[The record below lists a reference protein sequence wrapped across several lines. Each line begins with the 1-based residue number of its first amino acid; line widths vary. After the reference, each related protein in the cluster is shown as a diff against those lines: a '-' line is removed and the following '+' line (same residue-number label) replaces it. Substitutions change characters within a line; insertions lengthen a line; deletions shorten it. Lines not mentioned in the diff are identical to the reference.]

1 MRPFRGTPATQFRI
15 QDCPVISRHGLQAP
29 WVPTELG
36 FRPRFIVS
44 NFWKELFRLS
54 GTKLRMRTT
63 YHPQTNDQTE
73 VMNHILEQYLHTFV
87 HDRPSQWYHFLLL
100 AEWSYNTSTHSG
112 TCISPFEAIYRKPLL
127 SIPHY
132 ILGDMTV
139 EAVDSLLATR
149 TVILAGLRRR
159 LIKAQ
164 TNMKTVA
171 NTHCRSLEFTVGNWV
186 YVCLRP
192 YRQTSFA
199 PAYTKLAK

>member
-87 HDRPSQWYHFLLL
+87 HDRPSQWYHLLSL

-112 TCISPFEAIYRKPLL
+112 TIISPFEAIYGKLSPL
-127 SIPHY
+127 IPHY
-132 ILGDMTV
+132 ILGDTTV
-139 EAVDSLLATR
+139 EVVDSLLTTR
-149 TVILAGLRRR
+149 TAILVRLCCR

-164 TNMKTVA
+164 TNMKTIVDA
-171 NTHCRSLEFTVGNWV
+171 HHHDVEFVVGD
-186 YVCLRP
+186 
-192 YRQTSFA
+192 
-199 PAYTKLAK
+199 